1 MEFKVDSTTLN
12 LGIPLKDLKLKKN
25 VLLAVIVRGGTIIIP
40 EGSTTIEV
48 DDNVII
54 ISQSGMI
61 TEFNNIFDDTYVAGG
76 GVN

>member
-1 MEFKVDSTTLN
+1 
-12 LGIPLKDLKLKKN
+12 
-25 VLLAVIVRGGTIIIP
+25 VRGGTIIIP
-40 EGSTTIEV
+40 EGSTTSEV